1 MTEILINI
9 ITATE
14 NILILCDNQYI
25 KSSLIEKTL
34 LYNKT
39 IANCADL
46 TENKYDSIIMYN
58 QTEEIKSMCI
68 TSNIHLIKLKDD
80 KTRYLTYF
88 IDINISK
95 KSIFKIFTYLYGL
108 NNVKTLFY
116 DVDFYDIF
124 LFADYFCLDKILC
137 KITEELKTFNIAK
150 YSINFFD
157 LYTIKIKTNKE
168 FDVDDFGRLKVQSIF
183 KEYKYNVQLKNL
195 KKIVKKKQII
205 LIDNYFYEYHKKND
219 NLVCDYIVEK
229 LKYVSLEKMI
239 LLMYMPDFV
248 IYLNNEKIDLSYVL
262 HTPVKIE
269 YTQFQKNHTELF
281 TSSDIMYMLTSK
293 CNEILGKVE
302 FYVFYNNLI
311 NTNGYPLLIYIED
324 RYFDLFSDKCS
335 LITQNYYEFDN
346 NVILTMF
353 GQYTTISPE
362 AIFVDKS
369 YNILI
374 SNHTIINYIYNAT
387 YIQSTIYNNLCNVA
401 YIKYDKKY
409 DIEGGDYYYIL
420 KKMNRKIV

>member
-68 TSNIHLIKLKDD
+68 TSNTHLIKLKDD

-95 KSIFKIFTYLYGL
+95 KSIFKIFNYLYGL

-239 LLMYMPDFV
+239 LLMYIPDFV

-269 YTQFQKNHTELF
+269 YTQFQKNRTELF